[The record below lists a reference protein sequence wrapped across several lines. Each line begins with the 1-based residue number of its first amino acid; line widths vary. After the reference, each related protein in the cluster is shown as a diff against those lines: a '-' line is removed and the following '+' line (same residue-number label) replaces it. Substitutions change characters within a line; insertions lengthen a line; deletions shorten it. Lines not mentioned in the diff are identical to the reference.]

1 MGTTQYS
8 FFNKILTLNFHWHLW
23 IQHEKCLQLSSNKCS
38 ISSFVSWIAAVIW
51 ENIKLTK
58 PVTSMESIRPRALAH
73 IAQKVD
79 IVRNKLIFSG
89 EVHECVLN
97 HWLKVPE
104 NPPCRFFKIQDGVQN
119 GPHFPSYIITLP
131 PDVLETWIKC
141 LNICFKIQ
149 RI

>member
-1 MGTTQYS
+1 MASRY
-8 FFNKILTLNFHWHLW
+8 
-23 IQHEKCLQLSSNKCS
+23 
-38 ISSFVSWIAAVIW
+38 
-51 ENIKLTK
+51 
-58 PVTSMESIRPRALAH
+58 RPRVLAH

-89 EVHECVLN
+89 EVHECMLN

-104 NPPCRFFKIQDGVQN
+104 NPSCGFFKIQDGVQN
-119 GPHFPSYIITLP
+119 GRDFPIYIITLP